1 MKKSNIL
8 KAFFENPSSGGIVL
22 LICAVFAVV
31 MATVPSGAWFDDIWN
46 KVVGINL
53 GSFSLEMDLRT
64 WVNDALMAVFFFTVG
79 LEIKREVVSGQLCSV
94 RRSVLPTFAALG
106 GMLVPALIYSLQNF
120 GTETASGWGIPM
132 ATDIA
137 FAIGIISVLGSRVP
151 SSLKI
156 FLTALAIV
164 DDLGAI
170 VVLAVFYPAHALHL
184 SYLLIVAGVM
194 AVLVMLNK
202 YGRNKLIYI
211 VIGGVVMWYFTL
223 LSGIHA
229 TIAGVLLA
237 TTVPISED
245 PHANSTNS
253 MLHKLEQ
260 NLHPYVAFLIMP
272 IFALSNAGVAFHI
285 DAFQGG
291 IPHVSI
297 GIMAGLM
304 LGKPLGIFIFSFL
317 AIKGGFAAKPIGTNW
332 FQIFAVSILGGI
344 GFTMSIFIS
353 NLAFQD
359 PAIIDM
365 AKISILIASMG
376 AAVIGLTCLAISCK
390 K

>member
-211 VIGGVVMWYFTL
+211 VTGGVVMWYFTL

-229 TIAGVLLA
+229 TIA
-237 TTVPISED
+237 
-245 PHANSTNS
+245 
-253 MLHKLEQ
+253 
-260 NLHPYVAFLIMP
+260 
-272 IFALSNAGVAFHI
+272 
-285 DAFQGG
+285 
-291 IPHVSI
+291 
-297 GIMAGLM
+297 
-304 LGKPLGIFIFSFL
+304 
-317 AIKGGFAAKPIGTNW
+317 
-332 FQIFAVSILGGI
+332 
-344 GFTMSIFIS
+344 
-353 NLAFQD
+353 
-359 PAIIDM
+359 
-365 AKISILIASMG
+365 
-376 AAVIGLTCLAISCK
+376 
-390 K
+390 